1 VAIIGAVANQSTV
14 LLAVSNGQSTADS
27 FLSDPA
33 SPPGQAQALQRE
45 PIERCQARRLS
56 TGPKRRTLQFRNKRC
71 NFQKARAGEVLYVC
85 CQRIKKGPTGNQI
98 HLPTSVPTKELTMK
112 RKVLTAIAAAS
123 VLLTGATMSISQQVV
138 GSTQLGVAVAE
149 RRDVTTGW
157 SAKRQV
163 LGKTVFNDS
172 GDGIGKVDDI
182 IVAPDK
188 AVSYAIIGAGGFLG
202 VDRHDVAIPV
212 SQIRQQSDGKFILAG
227 ATKDALKAM
236 PPFEYAN

>member
-1 VAIIGAVANQSTV
+1 
-14 LLAVSNGQSTADS
+14 
-27 FLSDPA
+27 
-33 SPPGQAQALQRE
+33 
-45 PIERCQARRLS
+45 
-56 TGPKRRTLQFRNKRC
+56 
-71 NFQKARAGEVLYVC
+71 
-85 CQRIKKGPTGNQI
+85 
-98 HLPTSVPTKELTMK
+98 MK

-123 VLLTGATMSISQQVV
+123 VLLTGATTSISQQVV

-149 RRDVTTGW
+149 LRDVTTGW

-163 LGKTVFNDS
+163 LGKTVFNDG

-188 AVSYAIIGAGGFLG
+188 AVSYAIIGVGGFLG
-202 VDRHDVAIPV
+202 VGRHDVAIPV
-212 SQIRQQSDGKFILAG
+212 SQIKQQSDGKFILAG